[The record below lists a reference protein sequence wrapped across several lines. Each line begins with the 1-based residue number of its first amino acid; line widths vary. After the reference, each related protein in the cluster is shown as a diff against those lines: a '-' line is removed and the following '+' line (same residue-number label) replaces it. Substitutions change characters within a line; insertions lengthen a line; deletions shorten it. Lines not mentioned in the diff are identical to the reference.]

1 MPFDQAQQLPSIGVR
16 GIIGMFFQALEQV
29 DGQSWINRIANTF
42 ESNQDTET
50 YVGLGMV
57 PVMREW
63 LGGKQEKSFIQTSL
77 KITNRDFEATLA
89 IKNKDRRRDKT
100 GQIAARIGE
109 LAQRAV
115 AHDALLLSAVID
127 QGATAS
133 GQITIPGNTSAST
146 VLAYD
151 SNPLWYA
158 THKVGSTTINNI
170 VQANLSLISGI
181 VGKSVG
187 VGTPTNPSPAAMA
200 QAIIQAVAQMYGFT
214 DDQGQPIN
222 EFARDFVVMVP
233 PTMAGA
239 AVQAVKGQFLAL
251 GYSNPLLTNISPSTD
266 EMKFTVIP
274 NPRLTGTTQ
283 FYVFRADGAFK
294 PLIRQVEAVTRST
307 SDEMAWGEEDNMPVG
322 YGLVMKVLA
331 EGSDHEFKNNEALFS
346 VEKSGF
352 IGVGRF
358 DQAVQVVLSQTPQ

>member
-1 MPFDQAQQLPSIGVR
+1 MAIDQAQQLPSIGVR
-16 GIIGMFFQALEQV
+16 GIVGMFFQAFEQTT
-29 DGQSWINRIANTF
+29 GQTWIDRIANTF
-42 ESNQDTET
+42 QSNQDTET
-50 YVGLGMV
+50 YAGLGMV

-63 LGGKQEKSFIQTSL
+63 LGGKEQKSFIQTSL

-100 GQIAARIGE
+100 GQVAARIGE

-127 QGATAS
+127 QGATAA
-133 GQITIPGNTSAST
+133 GAITIPGSSASAT

-151 SNPLWYA
+151 GNPLWYA
-158 THKVGSTTINNI
+158 NHKVGTTPINNI
-170 VQANLSLISGI
+170 VSANLSTIAGI
-181 VGKSVG
+181 LGRSVG
-187 VGTPTNPSPAAMA
+187 VGTTTNPSPAAMA

-233 PTMAGA
+233 PTFAGA
-239 AVQAVKGQFLAL
+239 AAQAVKGQFLAL
-251 GYSNPLLTNISPSTD
+251 GYSNPLLTNISPSMD
-266 EMKFTVIP
+266 EMKFTVVP

-294 PLIRQVEAVTRST
+294 TLIRQVENVQAS
-307 SDEMAWGEEDNMPVG
+307 SADETAWGEEDNMPVG

-352 IGVGRF
+352 IGIGRF
-358 DQAVQVVLSQTPQ
+358 DQGVQVVFSQTPQ